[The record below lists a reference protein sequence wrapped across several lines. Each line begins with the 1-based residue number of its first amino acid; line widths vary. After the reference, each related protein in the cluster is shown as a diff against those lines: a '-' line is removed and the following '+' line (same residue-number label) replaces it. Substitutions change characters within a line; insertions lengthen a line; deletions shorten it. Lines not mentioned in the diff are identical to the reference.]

1 MENVIIEA
9 YGLKYVVDKNA
20 KFIVEE
26 SYETFMKDLV
36 KLKPGNVFV
45 DVGAHV
51 GKYSFYA
58 AKQVGTNG
66 LVIAI
71 EPHPKNAENLRK
83 GIELNGLTNVE
94 VVEKACSNYSGTGF
108 LIEYE
113 LSARHELS
121 MKPTRI
127 KVKVDMLD
135 NILQSLRINKVD
147 MIKIDVNG
155 HEHEVLEGSQKTLK
169 SFKPAIIME
178 VMLENKQ
185 KVFQYLK
192 NFGYKPKI
200 LSEEKRYLNAL
211 FSHKEKNHD

>member
-1 MENVIIEA
+1 MENVIVQA
-9 YGLKYVVDKNA
+9 YGLKYVVDENA

-26 SYETFMKDLV
+26 SYESFMKNLV
-36 KLKPGNVFV
+36 KLKPGNIFV

-58 AKQVGTNG
+58 ARQVGNSG

-71 EPHPKNAENLRK
+71 EPHPNNVENLRK
-83 GIELNGLTNVE
+83 GIELNGLTNIK

-121 MKPTRI
+121 KNPTKMK
-127 KVKVDMLD
+127 VEVDTLD
-135 NILQSLRINKVD
+135 NILQNLQVNRVD

-155 HEHEVLEGSQKTLK
+155 HEYEVLEGSKKTLK

-178 VMLENKQ
+178 VMLENRQ
-185 KVFQYLK
+185 KVFQYVK
-192 NFGYKPKI
+192 NFGYRSRI
-200 LSEEKRYLNAL
+200 LSEEKRYLNVL
-211 FSHKEKNHD
+211 FS